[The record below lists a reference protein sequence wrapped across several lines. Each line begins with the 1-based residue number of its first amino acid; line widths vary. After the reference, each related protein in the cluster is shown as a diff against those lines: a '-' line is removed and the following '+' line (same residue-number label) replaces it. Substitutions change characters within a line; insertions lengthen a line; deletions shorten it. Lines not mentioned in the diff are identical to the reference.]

1 MASEDAKMTQL
12 VSMNKMLMAQMAAM
26 QKRMDAVAKTEAA
39 AAPARRNT
47 HPRTKP
53 PAARPPTQTPDAA
66 AASVRRSPRNHN
78 SPAPS
83 PRTPASE
90 MRMRRRLSYS
100 SAGSTSTKKKKR
112 NTPTPAKQL
121 VRKTL
126 GDAIKL
132 NCDDLL
138 LSQHFRDKER
148 KFKREEYKFHIKPL
162 VDSLIADSEL
172 DTSMYS
178 RLELF
183 DIAVDIGKKRDAYQP
198 KNKLSPTKKRRLRQ
212 KDLKKKAAA
221 ASAAAAAASSSSAAA
236 VAATA
241 SPASSATASPASS
254 AVTENSSDDDD
265 VPVESQRDCSDATKS
280 EGSSLREFLELDEAE
295 QENRKKTKEDIA
307 GRKAAAAKKKEAAA
321 KMKEAA
327 AAKKKEAAAAK
338 KNNTAAAAAVKKN
351 NIAAAK
357 TARAQLHE
365 DYIQKMGAA
374 AVALSRAKSA
384 AKKKLTAKQKKAVI
398 DDCCL
403 QVGMRV
409 QGKWDDDYYDG
420 VVVSIDYQNRTVHI
434 KYDDDD
440 TDDAVPW
447 DDTRILDEFPLFG

>member
-26 QKRMDAVAKTEAA
+26 QKRMDAMAKTEAA

-212 KDLKKKAAA
+212 KALKKK
-221 ASAAAAAASSSSAAA
+221 AAAAAASSSSSSAA
-236 VAATA
+236 VVATA

-307 GRKAAAAKKKEAAA
+307 GRKAAAAKKKEVAV
-321 KMKEAA
+321 K
-327 AAKKKEAAAAK
+327 KKKEAAAAK

-374 AVALSRAKSA
+374 AVAHSRSKSA
-384 AKKKLTAKQKKAVI
+384 AKKKLTAKQKQAVI

-434 KYDDDD
+434 KYDDGD